1 MSSSPTR
8 FDRWLDADAGY
19 RADEADAAFR
29 VAYQTTMADQPVS
42 LDFAARTM
50 SAVAAASASD
60 VRRTRRVRATV
71 ITGTIAVTLAALYYG
86 AGWAVSV
93 MSAAFVG
100 LLNLAVAATVRGAT
114 GGGQGGSGV
123 WSFLSSLGRA
133 AAAFAADPNVTFA
146 MIAISAIAIAAL
158 VALQRLLGS
167 DEESFQ

>member
-8 FDRWLDADAGY
+8 FDRWLDADAEG
-19 RADEADAAFR
+19 REDDADAAFR
-29 VAYQTTMADQPVS
+29 VTYQTTVPDQPVS

-50 SAVAAASASD
+50 SAVVAASASD
-60 VRRTRRVRATV
+60 ARRARRVRAAV
-71 ITGTIAVTLAALYYG
+71 ITGTIAGTLAALYYG

-93 MSAAFVG
+93 MSSAFVG
-100 LLNLAVAATVRGAT
+100 LLNLVIALTVRGAT
-114 GGGQGGSGV
+114 GGQSGSGV
-123 WSFLSSLGRA
+123 WSLLSSIGRA
-133 AAAFAADPNVTFA
+133 AAAFATDPNVTFA